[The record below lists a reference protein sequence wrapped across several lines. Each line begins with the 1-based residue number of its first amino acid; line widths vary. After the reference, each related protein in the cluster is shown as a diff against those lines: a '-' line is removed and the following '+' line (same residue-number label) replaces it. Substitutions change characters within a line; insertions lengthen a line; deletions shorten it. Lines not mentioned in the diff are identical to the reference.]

1 MNKQINQPINQLLLL
16 IENGLCLT
24 RTEVGQSRK
33 KVWRSAKRL
42 LIVPIDGSLNKVGVF
57 GYAKVNRFY
66 TRSLS
71 SGNSKSEK
79 RAITL
84 FSNHVI

>member
-33 KVWRSAKRL
+33 KVWRPVKRL
-42 LIVPIDGSLNKVGVF
+42 LIVLIDGSLNKVGV
-57 GYAKVNRFY
+57 
-66 TRSLS
+66 SLAMQ
-71 SGNSKSEK
+71 KWTDF
-79 RAITL
+79 TL
-84 FSNHVI
+84 GHYLQEIQNLKKEQQPFSLIM